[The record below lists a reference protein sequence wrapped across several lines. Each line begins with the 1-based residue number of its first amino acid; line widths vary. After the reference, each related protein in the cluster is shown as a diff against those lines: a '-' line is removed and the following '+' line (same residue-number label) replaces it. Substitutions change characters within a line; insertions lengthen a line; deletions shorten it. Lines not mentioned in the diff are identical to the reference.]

1 MSGAENPTD
10 MLSLSFLFRNFA
22 LNFFHVSTMKFK
34 ALLILTILI
43 LATAPRVFAG
53 GTVLGIDG
61 EEATS
66 VGIYI
71 KDIETGRVLYEVN
84 SQQALT
90 PASVL
95 KAVTSASVLS
105 VSGMDAVFTTKVML
119 RGTKRADGTFV
130 GDIVVA
136 GAGDPTLE
144 TENFKSRL
152 GFCDSI
158 AAALKRRKITK
169 LTGSIIVRQS
179 LKDSGPNTKWEIEDV
194 AWPYGAGLYGFN
206 WRDNCTKVY
215 PVTGRTVPEVPGL
228 KVTLRQV
235 TTGNDIVR
243 GIYSDRLIAYTRDT
257 KNVKWTLS
265 TSVPD
270 PAAVFVCEL
279 TKTLKAAGIS
289 VGTKPANAGLEESL
303 IYTHCSA
310 AYGDILRSL
319 MVRSDNLFA
328 EGVLR
333 TLAPADSRDKAIK
346 RMKEIWATRG
356 INTRYT
362 NIYDGSGL
370 TRANRLSPRFIA
382 DVLEWMAKSP
392 MAVDYASFFPR
403 AGKEGTLRGFLAK
416 SDIAESIALKTGSVS
431 SVQCYAG
438 YRVDSEGNP
447 THVIVI
453 MVNGFFCPRRQV
465 REASEQLL
473 TDIFDT
479 K

>member
-1 MSGAENPTD
+1 
-10 MLSLSFLFRNFA
+10 
-22 LNFFHVSTMKFK
+22 MKFK

-158 AAALKRRKITK
+158 AAALKRREITK

-194 AWPYGAGLYGFN
+194 A
-206 WRDNCTKVY
+206 
-215 PVTGRTVPEVPGL
+215 
-228 KVTLRQV
+228 
-235 TTGNDIVR
+235 
-243 GIYSDRLIAYTRDT
+243 
-257 KNVKWTLS
+257 
-265 TSVPD
+265 
-270 PAAVFVCEL
+270 
-279 TKTLKAAGIS
+279 
-289 VGTKPANAGLEESL
+289 
-303 IYTHCSA
+303 
-310 AYGDILRSL
+310 
-319 MVRSDNLFA
+319 
-328 EGVLR
+328 
-333 TLAPADSRDKAIK
+333 
-346 RMKEIWATRG
+346 
-356 INTRYT
+356 
-362 NIYDGSGL
+362 
-370 TRANRLSPRFIA
+370 
-382 DVLEWMAKSP
+382 
-392 MAVDYASFFPR
+392 
-403 AGKEGTLRGFLAK
+403 
-416 SDIAESIALKTGSVS
+416 
-431 SVQCYAG
+431 
-438 YRVDSEGNP
+438 
-447 THVIVI
+447 
-453 MVNGFFCPRRQV
+453 
-465 REASEQLL
+465 
-473 TDIFDT
+473 
-479 K
+479 